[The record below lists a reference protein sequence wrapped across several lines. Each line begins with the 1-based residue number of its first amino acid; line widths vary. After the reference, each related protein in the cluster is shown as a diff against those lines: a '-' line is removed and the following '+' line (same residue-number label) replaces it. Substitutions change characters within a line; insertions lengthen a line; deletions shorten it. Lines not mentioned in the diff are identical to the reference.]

1 MTDTLK
7 QVGSTAVFTAP
18 MRSVGGFENKQKYLK
33 STYVPPHQR
42 NKNSNSVK
50 NFEKFNGG
58 KKTQNDYTQSYKS
71 QKTNKTNNWR
81 TNNNNNNWRTSA
93 SNSDDSQ
100 SESAFKNW
108 NKKEQLKKEK
118 SEKVIIKP
126 HCELFLT
133 NLPPAMRTIAGL
145 AAFFHPYGEV
155 AQIQILSPND
165 DIPEAVMKWC
175 KETDVPPG
183 HSAIVE
189 FLTARTAKFV
199 VGVLRK
205 RLAQLNF
212 RVGLIKPGLGEELT
226 YQRTSFGDIVHQPTN
241 GFNQQFV
248 VTTPKHIS
256 DTSSDS
262 SENDSRPPKRFAKR
276 LIAPTRVS
284 DEAYWS
290 NNTASSSSAVSSSET
305 SMTSSSDSESENN
318 RASPIS
324 TISEEESLVDGI
336 KQL

>member
-1 MTDTLK
+1 M
-7 QVGSTAVFTAP
+7 SA
-18 MRSVGGFENKQKYLK
+18 MIENKQQVGMTAAFSRPENKPKYSK

-42 NKNSNSVK
+42 NKPTQKST
-50 NFEKFNGG
+50 FDQKFTIGG
-58 KKTQNDYTQSYKS
+58 NKKSLDYNNSYKP
-71 QKTNKTNNWR
+71 R
-81 TNNNNNNWRTSA
+81 TNATKTGNGWNRNRTNQDSWR

-100 SESAFKNW
+100 TESPFRNW

-118 SEKVIIKP
+118 AEKVIIKP

-133 NLPPAMRTIAGL
+133 NLPPAMRSIAGL

-155 AQIQILSPND
+155 AQIQVLSPND
-165 DIPEAVMKWC
+165 DIPEPVMKWC
-175 KETDVPPG
+175 KEKDVPNG

-212 RVGLIKPGLGEELT
+212 RVGLIKPGLGDELT
-226 YQRTSFGDIVHQPTN
+226 YQRTTFGDIVHQPSA

-248 VTTPKHIS
+248 VTKPTHIS

-262 SENDSRPPKRFAKR
+262 SEADARPSKRFVKR
-276 LIAPTRVS
+276 MITPQRVC
-284 DEAYWS
+284 DEAYWTNAS
-290 NNTASSSSAVSSSET
+290 ASSSAPSSSET
-305 SMTSSSDSESENN
+305 MTSSDSESEN
-318 RASPIS
+318 RRAASPVS
-324 TISEEESLVDGI
+324 EISETDIMVTIEEGVKSL
-336 KQL
+336 

>member
-1 MTDTLK
+1 MTEMK
-7 QVGSTAVFTAP
+7 QVGLTAAFSGRMA
-18 MRSVGGFENKQKYLK
+18 ENKQKYVK

-42 NKNSNSVK
+42 NKPAPKTS
-50 NFEKFNGG
+50 FDQKFTQGG
-58 KKTQNDYTQSYKS
+58 KKSVDYNNSYKPRTAT
-71 QKTNKTNNWR
+71 KPNAAGWNRNR
-81 TNNNNNNWRTSA
+81 TNQDSWR
-93 SNSDDSQ
+93 SNSEDSQ
-100 SESAFKNW
+100 TESPFRNW

-118 SEKVIIKP
+118 AEKVIIKP

-133 NLPPAMRTIAGL
+133 NLPPAMRSIAGL

-155 AQIQILSPND
+155 AQIQVLSPND
-165 DIPEAVMKWC
+165 DIPEPVMKWC
-175 KETDVPPG
+175 KEKDVPNG

-212 RVGLIKPGLGEELT
+212 RVGLIKPGLGDELT
-226 YQRTSFGDIVHQPTN
+226 YQRTTFGDIVHQPSA

-248 VTTPKHIS
+248 VTKPAHIS

-262 SENDSRPPKRFAKR
+262 SEADARPSKRFVKR
-276 LIAPTRVS
+276 MITPQRVC

-290 NNTASSSSAVSSSET
+290 NPSASSSAPSSSET
-305 SMTSSSDSESENN
+305 GMTSSSSDSESEN
-318 RASPIS
+318 RRAASPVS
-324 TISEEESLVDGI
+324 EISEADIMTTIEEGVQNL
-336 KQL
+336 

>member
-42 NKNSNSVK
+42 NKSNNSVK

-58 KKTQNDYTQSYKS
+58 KKTQTDYSQSYKS
-71 QKTNKTNNWR
+71 QKNNKTSSWRPNNSNNWR
-81 TNNNNNNWRTSA
+81 S

-118 SEKVIIKP
+118 AEKVIIKP

-155 AQIQILSPND
+155 AQIQVLSPND

-248 VTTPKHIS
+248 VATTKHIS
-256 DTSSDS
+256 DTSSES

-276 LIAPTRVS
+276 LITATRVS

-305 SMTSSSDSESENN
+305 SMTSSDSESEN

-324 TISEEESLVDGI
+324 EATISEEELVEGI

>member
-1 MTDTLK
+1 MI
-7 QVGSTAVFTAP
+7 
-18 MRSVGGFENKQKYLK
+18 ENKQQVGMTAAFSRTENKPKYSK

-42 NKNSNSVK
+42 NKPTQKSS
-50 NFEKFNGG
+50 FDQKFNNGG
-58 KKTQNDYTQSYKS
+58 NKKSLDYNNSYKPRTTTT
-71 QKTNKTNNWR
+71 KTGNGWNRNR
-81 TNNNNNNWRTSA
+81 TNQDSWR

-100 SESAFKNW
+100 TESPFKNW

-118 SEKVIIKP
+118 AEKIIIKP

-133 NLPPAMRTIAGL
+133 NLPPAMRSIAGL

-155 AQIQILSPND
+155 AQIQVLSPND
-165 DIPEAVMKWC
+165 DIPEPVMKWC
-175 KETDVPPG
+175 KEKDVPNG

-212 RVGLIKPGLGEELT
+212 RVGLIKPGLGDELT
-226 YQRTSFGDIVHQPTN
+226 YQRTTFGDIVHQPSA

-248 VTTPKHIS
+248 VTKPTHIS

-262 SENDSRPPKRFAKR
+262 SEADARPSKRFVKR
-276 LIAPTRVS
+276 MITPQRVC
-284 DEAYWS
+284 DEAYWTNAS
-290 NNTASSSSAVSSSET
+290 ASSSAPSSSET
-305 SMTSSSDSESENN
+305 MTSSDSESEN
-318 RASPIS
+318 RRAASPVS
-324 TISEEESLVDGI
+324 EISETDILVTIEEGVKSL
-336 KQL
+336 

>member
-1 MTDTLK
+1 MIENK
-7 QVGSTAVFTAP
+7 QQVGMTAAFSRP
-18 MRSVGGFENKQKYLK
+18 ENKQKYSK

-42 NKNSNSVK
+42 NKPTQKSS
-50 NFEKFNGG
+50 FDQKFTNGG
-58 KKTQNDYTQSYKS
+58 NKKSLDYNNSYKPRTIAT
-71 QKTNKTNNWR
+71 KTGNGWNRNR
-81 TNNNNNNWRTSA
+81 TNQDSWR

-100 SESAFKNW
+100 TESPFRNW

-118 SEKVIIKP
+118 AEKVIIKP

-133 NLPPAMRTIAGL
+133 NLPPAMRSIAGL

-155 AQIQILSPND
+155 AQIQVLSPND
-165 DIPEAVMKWC
+165 DIPEPVMKWC
-175 KETDVPPG
+175 KEKDVPNG

-212 RVGLIKPGLGEELT
+212 RVGLIKPGLGDELT
-226 YQRTSFGDIVHQPTN
+226 YQRTTFGDIVHQPSA

-248 VTTPKHIS
+248 VTKPTHIS

-262 SENDSRPPKRFAKR
+262 SEADARPSKRFVKR
-276 LIAPTRVS
+276 MITPQRVC
-284 DEAYWS
+284 DEAYWTNAS
-290 NNTASSSSAVSSSET
+290 ASSSAPSSSET
-305 SMTSSSDSESENN
+305 MTSSDSESEN
-318 RASPIS
+318 RRAASPVSELSETDIMV
-324 TISEEESLVDGI
+324 TIEEGVKSL
-336 KQL
+336 

>member
-1 MTDTLK
+1 MI
-7 QVGSTAVFTAP
+7 
-18 MRSVGGFENKQKYLK
+18 ENKQQQVGLTAAFSARTENKPKYVK

-42 NKNSNSVK
+42 NKPTQKS
-50 NFEKFNGG
+50 FDQKFTNGG
-58 KKTQNDYTQSYKS
+58 KKSLEYNNSYKPRTTVT
-71 QKTNKTNNWR
+71 KTGNGWNRNR
-81 TNNNNNNWRTSA
+81 TNQDSWR

-100 SESAFKNW
+100 NESPFRNW

-118 SEKVIIKP
+118 AEKVIIKP

-133 NLPPAMRTIAGL
+133 NLPPAMRSIAGL
-145 AAFFHPYGEV
+145 AAFFRPYGEV
-155 AQIQILSPND
+155 AQIQVLSPND
-165 DIPEAVMKWC
+165 DIPEPVMKWC
-175 KETDVPPG
+175 KEKDVPNG

-212 RVGLIKPGLGEELT
+212 RVGLIKPGLGDELT
-226 YQRTSFGDIVHQPTN
+226 YQRTTFGDIVHQPSA

-248 VTTPKHIS
+248 VTKPTHIS

-262 SENDSRPPKRFAKR
+262 SEADARPSKRFVKR
-276 LIAPTRVS
+276 MITPQRVS

-290 NNTASSSSAVSSSET
+290 NPSASSSAPSSSET
-305 SMTSSSDSESENN
+305 MTSSDSESEIR
-318 RASPIS
+318 RASSPVS
-324 TISEEESLVDGI
+324 EISETDIMVTIEEGVKSL
-336 KQL
+336 

>member
-1 MTDTLK
+1 MSAMIENK
-7 QVGSTAVFTAP
+7 QQVGMTAAFS
-18 MRSVGGFENKQKYLK
+18 RSENKQKYSK

-42 NKNSNSVK
+42 NKPTQKSS
-50 NFEKFNGG
+50 FDQKFTNGG
-58 KKTQNDYTQSYKS
+58 NKKSLDYNNSYKPRTIAT
-71 QKTNKTNNWR
+71 KTGNGWNRNR
-81 TNNNNNNWRTSA
+81 TNQDSWR

-100 SESAFKNW
+100 TESPFRNW

-118 SEKVIIKP
+118 AEKVIIKP

-133 NLPPAMRTIAGL
+133 NLPPAMRSIAGL

-155 AQIQILSPND
+155 AQIQVLSPND
-165 DIPEAVMKWC
+165 DIPEPVMKWC
-175 KETDVPPG
+175 KEKDVPNG

-212 RVGLIKPGLGEELT
+212 RVGLIKPGLGDELT
-226 YQRTSFGDIVHQPTN
+226 YQRTTFGDIVHQPSA

-248 VTTPKHIS
+248 VTKPTHIS

-262 SENDSRPPKRFAKR
+262 SEADARPSKRFVKR
-276 LIAPTRVS
+276 MITPQRVC
-284 DEAYWS
+284 DEAYWTNAS
-290 NNTASSSSAVSSSET
+290 ASSSAPSSSET
-305 SMTSSSDSESENN
+305 MTSSDSESEN
-318 RASPIS
+318 RRAASPVSELSETDIMV
-324 TISEEESLVDGI
+324 TIEEGVKSL
-336 KQL
+336 